1 MELPQPQLAFD
12 PCMAKFHDSSTTAVL
27 RLCFFAGH
35 FPAKRDHHRAFF
47 GARYRTAAF
56 LIVWTTLRL
65 ANAALAILRLGF
77 VAVVNQPW
85 PWLAAPLW
93 MQNFALRANI
103 AILFR
108 LIEEGARWQ
117 PARQAG
123 STRHIFP
130 SHASQKIDLSP
141 GQLLD
146 VVPCGVAA
154 IGHHLSRFFLQPLF
168 HAIHRRQ

>member
-56 LIVWTTLRL
+56 LIVWATLRL
-65 ANAALAILRLGF
+65 ANSALAILRLGF

-85 PWLAAPLW
+85 PWLAPPLW
-93 MQNFALRANI
+93 TQNFALRANR
-103 AILFR
+103 AILFP
-108 LIEEGARWQ
+108 LIQSPAPPHPAQ
-117 PARQAG
+117 PHRCPA
-123 STRHIFP
+123 
-130 SHASQKIDLSP
+130 
-141 GQLLD
+141 
-146 VVPCGVAA
+146 
-154 IGHHLSRFFLQPLF
+154 PL
-168 HAIHRRQ
+168 